1 MTNRKH
7 FVTII
12 SAVILLAL
20 SCAPSSL
27 GQKKPTRTNEELKAL
42 KQEVESLK
50 EGQAAIQKT
59 LDEIKDLLKS
69 KSVAAQPQPT
79 APREIVLDIAGAPLK
94 GNKNARVV
102 LVDFSDYQ

>member
-1 MTNRKH
+1 MMKRKH
-7 FVTII
+7 FVIII

-27 GQKKPTRTNEELKAL
+27 AQKRTSRTNEELKAL
-42 KQEVESLK
+42 RQEIESLK

-59 LDEIKDLLKS
+59 LDEIRDLLKS
-69 KSVAAQPQPT
+69 KSVAAQPQPVV
-79 APREIVLDIAGAPLK
+79 PRDIVLDIAGAPLK